1 MITLNFSIDEIN
13 HILSLLG
20 QLPFAQSNGVIGSIV
35 QQAQPQAT
43 ALEEAFK
50 AAEVPAAE

>member
-1 MITLNFSIDEIN
+1 MITLQFSIDEIN
-13 HILSLLG
+13 HLLSLLG
-20 QLPFAQSNGVIGSIV
+20 NLPFAQSNSIIGAIV